1 MCCYSTG
8 HRRWEIWC
16 HSSFRRRVKPLQH
29 VGQST
34 ASYRHLSYGQLL
46 SLHAWQRGAVGRCQ
60 RGGIWR
66 CHKSSIGDLWRPS
79 LWFLRTRLSV
89 WKHSR
94 YRGNTRP
101 DIALRTYRET
111 KTETHVYIFSHN
123 GLFRPLFCFMFVE
136 TLLSAWPKTK
146 MTDCEKRKWKKK
158 WKSVHIQGQNPAEAN
173 ISCWYIYAFL
183 CVASFKN
190 FFSPQTHGYFK
201 INSEIWICCHFCFE
215 LLSCCVN
222 VDALHWG
229 KKN

>member
-79 LWFLRTRLSV
+79 FWFLRTRLSV
-89 WKHSR
+89 WKRSR

-146 MTDCEKRKWKKK
+146 MTDCEKKKWKKNENLCTFK
-158 WKSVHIQGQNPAEAN
+158 VRIEYLRIQLKQTFLVDIFMLFSVLRP
-173 ISCWYIYAFL
+173 S
-183 CVASFKN
+183 KT
-190 FFSPQTHGYFK
+190 FS
-201 INSEIWICCHFCFE
+201 
-215 LLSCCVN
+215 
-222 VDALHWG
+222 LHKLMG
-229 KKN
+229 ILR